1 MDGFVFSVAVLAL
14 LLSPVAFGS
23 VHCWAYSIL
32 ELVVFTLVL
41 LFFFGRVFSGYAKH
55 VEIVRTPVDIFIA
68 LFFAWVLFQVSPIP
82 RWALHAFSP
91 VTFRDKMEL
100 LAFFEGF
107 AHTRGIEY
115 SPDFLAYYRHP
126 VFQRLLKIASC
137 ASMFFLVVNTANTGK
152 RLNLLI
158 HLLVFSGLF
167 QALYGLFQVFG
178 QERNVLWFS
187 RPYYKFASGTFIV
200 SNHFAFYL
208 AMSFLLTL
216 GLLVAQ
222 RKTKRDFSS
231 GFDTPRARVQAVVGW
246 FSPES
251 SNPKRL
257 FLFFVAVMQ
266 GTALIMSGSRGGNAS
281 VAVALLAISI
291 LFLTKKRLRK
301 TAAVSMLVCLGAFAS
316 AAYTGMDS
324 TLNKFGRAEEGF
336 EGRLCI
342 SLNMLPM
349 LMDYPV
355 AGVGLGNFPYIY
367 PRYQSLDCP
376 VLNTSPYSHNDWL
389 EIGTDTGCTGLFVVG
404 AAVVLFLVKIVQVWK
419 KRRNLYALGIGAGT
433 MACVVAACL
442 HSLGD
447 LNMHIPSNS
456 LTLAAVAGIGFL
468 AVHMRDKGFERTF
481 FCRKRKLALAPAA
494 RMAVAVCLLL
504 VYGIVVRQIA
514 DHFRA
519 EAKCPTEWN
528 STLNLDWNPEE
539 GAILEAL
546 NCNPANAEIWRKL
559 AIHYIWDKAED
570 ENRNRQ
576 NIEKA
581 IDALLHSLALN
592 STPSLNWYNLGN
604 RFLVKDYDIDDYYDK
619 WVPLADQCFDFAV
632 KNEPSNAD
640 ILFRIAKYWVWRSK
654 KLEDKQSRQSGIEK
668 DDRKSALKPGTPV
681 LCRKQGIEKFEAL
694 FQESLAIN
702 PWKWKEAIERVWQ
715 FYPREQAVL
724 RILPKGD
731 FEMEKNVLKWL
742 YDKQQPE

>member
-1 MDGFVFSVAVLAL
+1 MDGLVFSGAVAAL

-23 VHCWAYSIL
+23 VHCWAYSLL
-32 ELVVFTLVL
+32 ELAVFTLVL
-41 LFFFGRVFSGYAKH
+41 LFLFGRVFSKHAKH
-55 VEIVRTPVDIFIA
+55 IEIVRTPVDIFIV

-82 RWALHAFSP
+82 RWALHALSP
-91 VTFRDKMEL
+91 EAFRDKMEL

-126 VFQRLLKIASC
+126 VFLRLLKIASC
-137 ASMFFLVVNTANTGK
+137 AGMFFLVVNTANTGK

-187 RPYYKFASGTFIV
+187 RPYYRYASGTFIV
-200 SNHFAFYL
+200 SNHFAFYV

-266 GTALIMSGSRGGNAS
+266 ATALIMSGSRGGNAS

-291 LFLTKKRLRK
+291 LFLAKKRLRK

-324 TLNKFGRAEEGF
+324 TLNKFGKAEEGF

-355 AGVGLGNFPYIY
+355 AGVGLGNFPFIY
-367 PRYQSLDCP
+367 PRYQSPDCP

-389 EIGTDTGCTGLFVVG
+389 EIGTDTGGAGLFLVG
-404 AAVVLFLVKIVQVWK
+404 AAIVLFLVKMVQVWK

-433 MACVVAACL
+433 MACVVAACI

-447 LNMHIPSNS
+447 LNMHIPSNP

-468 AVHMRDKGFERTF
+468 AVHMRDKGFEQTF
-481 FCRKRKLALAPAA
+481 FCRKRKFPLALAS
-494 RMAVAVCLLL
+494 RIAVAAGLLL
-504 VYGIVVRQIA
+504 VYGVVVKQIA

-528 STLNLDWNPEE
+528 STLNLDWDPDQRD
-539 GAILEAL
+539 ILEAL
-546 NCNPANAEIWRKL
+546 DCNPSNAKIWRKL
-559 AIHYIWDKAED
+559 AMYYIGDDAED
-570 ENRNRQ
+570 ENRKRGNV
-576 NIEKA
+576 EKT
-581 IDALLHSLALN
+581 IDALLHSLVLNPTPALD
-592 STPSLNWYNLGN
+592 WYNLGN
-604 RFLVKDYDIDDYYDK
+604 RFLAKDYDIDNYYDK
-619 WVPLADQCFDFAV
+619 WVPLADRCFEFAV

-654 KLEDKQSRQSGIEK
+654 KLEEGQSEEIGGEK
-668 DDRKSALKPGTPV
+668 GDRESFLKPGTPV
-681 LCRKQGIEKFEAL
+681 LYRKQGIERFEEL
-694 FQESLAIN
+694 FQRSLAID
-702 PWKWKEAIERVWQ
+702 PRKWKEAVERVWQ
-715 FYPREQAVL
+715 FYPRERAVL
-724 RILPKGD
+724 GILPPADLELERK
-731 FEMEKNVLKWL
+731 VLKWL
-742 YDKQQPE
+742 YDKQQIR